1 MISVFKQLSLLTA
14 SITLFINIAI
24 QAEETDMNI
33 EINHVLIRTSH
44 LKNMIHFL
52 VQTVGLKEG
61 FRPPFNFAG
70 AWLYSDNKPLVH
82 LAEINPAGE
91 GQLDYL
97 GNKASDSKV
106 GSGAVDHIAFSMS
119 NYPKLITRLKQQK
132 IKYFERTVPLTSEHQ
147 VFAEGPDGLRI
158 ELLFD
163 ANDIVRN

>member
-1 MISVFKQLSLLTA
+1 MISVFKQLSLFTA
-14 SITLFINIAI
+14 SITLFINVAI
-24 QAEETDMNI
+24 QVKEVDMSI
-33 EINHVLIRTSH
+33 EINHVLVRTND

-52 VQTVGLKEG
+52 AQTVGLKEG

-82 LAEINPAGE
+82 LTEINPVGK

-106 GSGAVDHIAFSMS
+106 GSDVVDHIAFSMS
-119 NYPKLITRLKQQK
+119 DYPKLIARLKQQQ
-132 IKYFERTVPLTSEHQ
+132 IEYFERAVPLTGEHQ

-163 ANDIVRN
+163 ANNIAKS